1 MLFSSFCHL
10 PVCVH
15 ARRYL
20 AGLGL
25 LGLAFVAQASVVI
38 TGTRIIYPAPAREV
52 SVQIKNVGAVPALVQ
67 VWLDRGDDSAQPGS
81 AAAQTPFVLTPP
93 IARLE
98 PKRGQTIRLV
108 YSGEEILPA
117 DRESLFY
124 FNLLDIPPKPT
135 DASEQVA
142 ERNMLQLAVRSRL
155 KLFYR
160 PEALKKLSS
169 DAAWKQLVW
178 RVVTDKNGA
187 VALELENPSPFHVNV
202 QRVDALSQ
210 GAVLPAAD
218 ALLKERA
225 QGASEWTVTLPV
237 RSGQV
242 VRVAWEDGQASLAK
256 AKVTI
261 DPATGHE
268 VSVRATPLL
277 QASAGM
283 R

>member
-1 MLFSSFCHL
+1 MLFPALFIASVSAR
-10 PVCVH
+10 
-15 ARRYL
+15 ARRYF
-20 AGLGL
+20 AGLCL
-25 LGLAFVAQASVVI
+25 LGLAFAAQASVVI

-135 DASEQVA
+135 DDAQQVA

-169 DAAWKQLVW
+169 DAAWKKLVW
-178 RVVTDKNGA
+178 RAVADRNGA
-187 VALELENPSPFHVNV
+187 VTLELENPSPFHVSV
-202 QRVDALSQ
+202 QRVDALNQ
-210 GAVLPAAD
+210 GAVTPGAE
-218 ALLKERA
+218 ALAQTLMLAPFARERVDVSAGARA
-225 QGASEWTVTLPV
+225 QLSNASTLRLQIINDYGGVSLIDVP
-237 RSGQV
+237 
-242 VRVAWEDGQASLAK
+242 QAA
-256 AKVTI
+256 AAVQTQ
-261 DPATGHE
+261 P
-268 VSVRATPLL
+268 
-277 QASAGM
+277 
-283 R
+283 

>member
-98 PKRGQTIRLV
+98 SKRGQTIRLV

-178 RVVTDKNGA
+178 RVVADKNGA

-202 QRVDALSQ
+202 QRVDASSQ
-210 GAVLPAAD
+210 DAAALGAEALAQTLVLAPFASERVEVPAGA
-218 ALLKERA
+218 RA
-225 QGASEWTVTLPV
+225 Q
-237 RSGQV
+237 
-242 VRVAWEDGQASLAK
+242 LAK
-256 AKVTI
+256 ASALRLQIINDYGGVSLI
-261 DPATGHE
+261 DVP
-268 VSVRATPLL
+268 
-277 QASAGM
+277 QAAAAVHTQP
-283 R
+283 

>member
-1 MLFSSFCHL
+1 MLFPAL
-10 PVCVH
+10 LIALVRVR
-15 ARRYL
+15 ARRYV
-20 AGLGL
+20 AGLGF
-25 LGLAFVAQASVVI
+25 LGLAFAAQASVVI

-81 AAAQTPFVLTPP
+81 AAAQTPFLLTPP

-135 DASEQVA
+135 DDAQQVA

-169 DAAWKQLVW
+169 DAAWKKLVW
-178 RVVTDKNGA
+178 RAVADKDGA

-210 GAVLPAAD
+210 GAVLPTAE
-218 ALLKERA
+218 ALAQTLMLAPFARERVDVPTGARA
-225 QGASEWTVTLPV
+225 QLRNASVLRLQIINDYGGVSLIDVP
-237 RSGQV
+237 
-242 VRVAWEDGQASLAK
+242 QAA
-256 AKVTI
+256 AAVQTQ
-261 DPATGHE
+261 P
-268 VSVRATPLL
+268 
-277 QASAGM
+277 
-283 R
+283 

>member
-1 MLFSSFCHL
+1 MFFPSLL
-10 PVCVH
+10 IAPVCVR
-15 ARRYL
+15 ARRYF

-25 LGLAFVAQASVVI
+25 LGLAFAAQASVVI

-124 FNLLDIPPKPT
+124 LNLLDIPPKPT
-135 DASEQVA
+135 DDAQQVA

-210 GAVLPAAD
+210 GAVLPAAE
-218 ALLKERA
+218 ALVQTLMLAPFTRERVDVPTGARA
-225 QGASEWTVTLPV
+225 QLSNAAVLRLQIINDYGGVSLIDVPQAAA
-237 RSGQV
+237 V
-242 VRVAWEDGQASLAK
+242 VQ
-256 AKVTI
+256 TQ
-261 DPATGHE
+261 P
-268 VSVRATPLL
+268 
-277 QASAGM
+277 
-283 R
+283 